1 MLFRDQDAVRL
12 ILLTF
17 SLICVSH
24 SCLASTVV
32 AIVCP
37 KGIAIASDS
46 GATLEIGGNTFA
58 GRRDDAIKF
67 VAVQNHLVVASIGTS
82 DFTGKSHWKVY
93 DYHFGKWMTK
103 LEQTL
108 APDATPGDLT
118 DRIVTEAA
126 STFAGL
132 DEVIREG
139 APKHDDPQEKFNLF
153 MEYVIFGYSKKQPQI
168 YVVQLYI
175 DWDSNRL
182 LEPKKFLLHPN
193 EKTAAGDY
201 SFYAFGVKQV
211 LDDVGNPASYAHRE
225 LTTKSRPFGRLIAR
239 QDISLEEIS
248 HIAQDEVLIE
258 EHTNPTHVFGDI
270 VSTTILPSGATGVI
284 EQISP
289 NNKPLPP
296 KAKPATKK

>member
-24 SCLASTVV
+24 SCLASTAV

-46 GATLEIGGNTFA
+46 GATLEIGGNTSA
-58 GRRDDAIKF
+58 GRRDDASKF

-82 DFTGKSHWKVY
+82 DLTGTLPWKVY

-103 LEQTL
+103 LQQTL
-108 APDATPGDLT
+108 APEATPGDLT
-118 DRIVTEAA
+118 DRIATEAA

-132 DEVIREG
+132 DEAIRSG
-139 APKHDDPQEKFNLF
+139 APKHEDPQEKFNLF
-153 MEYVIFGYSKKQPQI
+153 MEYVVFGYSKKQPQI
-168 YVVQLYI
+168 YVVQFYI
-175 DWDSNRL
+175 DWDNSRL
-182 LEPKKFLLHPN
+182 LEPKTFLLHPN
-193 EKTAAGDY
+193 EKSVAGNC

-211 LDDVGNPASYAHRE
+211 LDDIENPASYAYRE
-225 LTTKSRPFGRLIAR
+225 LTTKSPPFRRLIAR

-248 HIAQDEVLIE
+248 HIARDEVLIE

-270 VSTTILPSGATGVI
+270 VSTTILPSGTTGII
-284 EQISP
+284 ERISP
-289 NNKPLPP
+289 NHKLLPP
-296 KAKPATKK
+296 KAKPAAEK

>member
-1 MLFRDQDAVRL
+1 MSFPDQAAVRR
-12 ILLTF
+12 ILVTF
-17 SLICVSH
+17 SLICVTH

-46 GATLEIGGNTFA
+46 GATLEIGGNTSA
-58 GRRDDAIKF
+58 GRRDDAAKF
-67 VAVQNHLVVASIGTS
+67 LAVQNHLIVASIGIS
-82 DFTGKSHWKVY
+82 DLTGTFRGKVY

-108 APDATPGDLT
+108 TPDATPSDLT
-118 DRIVTEAA
+118 DRIATEAA

-132 DEVIREG
+132 DEVIRNG
-139 APKHDDPQEKFNLF
+139 APKHEDPQEKFNLF

-168 YVVQLYI
+168 YVVQLYV

-182 LEPKKFLLHPN
+182 LEPKTFLLHPN
-193 EKTAAGDY
+193 EKTVAEDY
-201 SFYAFGVKQV
+201 SFYAFGVRQA
-211 LDDVGNPASYAHRE
+211 LDDVGNPASYARRE

-239 QDISLEEIS
+239 QDINLEEIS

-270 VSTTILPSGATGVI
+270 VSTTILPSGTTGAL
-284 EQISP
+284 EKISP

-296 KAKPATKK
+296 KAKPASEK